1 MIKRER
7 ERHERT
13 SHRARKKCLK
23 NIYLW
28 HLIKDCSPKI
38 HKGLLKRNSKET
50 NTLVVK
56 MGERSEHLIKED
68 IQIIWKD
75 VPHHFSCG
83 KGKLKQQGDTNV
95 LHRSVCLTPCDP
107 IDCSPTGSSVHGVF
121 QARIPV
127 WVAIS
132 YSRGSSRPGIK
143 PTSFESPALAGRFFT
158 TASPGKPKITLHP
171 CQLMVNIQ
179 NTDYTKRWNRWGATG
194 ALIHC

>member
-1 MIKRER
+1 MTSNKRLL
-7 ERHERT
+7 
-13 SHRARKKCLK
+13 S
-23 NIYLW
+23 
-28 HLIKDCSPKI
+28 KI

-132 YSRGSSRPGIK
+132 YSRGSSRPRDQTHIFWISCIGRQILHHGVTWEAQDNTT
-143 PTSFESPALAGRFFT
+143 PLSADGQHPEHRLHQALEQMGSDRGAHSLLAG
-158 TASPGKPKITLHP
+158 
-171 CQLMVNIQ
+171 M
-179 NTDYTKRWNRWGATG
+179 
-194 ALIHC
+194 